1 MPTPELRTVG
11 KGMRLNAAEVK
22 SKRKTRTK
30 RKNTVNAV
38 IHENDLQNGTEK
50 EIKLWA
56 WLGNPWILSGRND
69 RSSEGDSLIPKK
81 KTSTEGGVTAW
92 KASARITIRSGVTRR
107 FTFPPH
113 VVIDLEMIWN
123 ASRPECDR
131 YMFVSAQEHGA
142 AMTAAPAL
150 TNQDRPRLYGSADA
164 IWQ

>member
-1 MPTPELRTVG
+1 MSTPELRTVG
-11 KGMRLNAAEVK
+11 KGMRLNAAEIK

-81 KTSTEGGVTAW
+81 KDEYGGGGGGSLHEGPQPGSQSDQVLRDAL
-92 KASARITIRSGVTRR
+92 
-107 FTFPPH
+107 H
-113 VVIDLEMIWN
+113 
-123 ASRPECDR
+123 SR
-131 YMFVSAQEHGA
+131 
-142 AMTAAPAL
+142 L
-150 TNQDRPRLYGSADA
+150 TL
-164 IWQ
+164 

>member
-1 MPTPELRTVG
+1 
-11 KGMRLNAAEVK
+11 MRLNAAEIK

-81 KTSTEGGVTAW
+81 KTSTEGGGHCMKGLSPDHNRIRCYGTLYIPASLCNRSINDMKCLPSKMWPLTFLTCLSQLRSMALPW
-92 KASARITIRSGVTRR
+92 KQPLHWPIRTDPGRTVQ
-107 FTFPPH
+107 
-113 VVIDLEMIWN
+113 LM
-123 ASRPECDR
+123 R
-131 YMFVSAQEHGA
+131 YDNK
-142 AMTAAPAL
+142 AL
-150 TNQDRPRLYGSADA
+150 VR
-164 IWQ
+164 

>member
-1 MPTPELRTVG
+1 
-11 KGMRLNAAEVK
+11 MRLNAAEIK

-81 KTSTEGGVTAW
+81 KDEYGG
-92 KASARITIRSGVTRR
+92 
-107 FTFPPH
+107 PH

-142 AMTAAPAL
+142 AVTAAPAL
-150 TNQDRPRLYGSADA
+150 TNQDRPRSYGSADA